1 MPLPDSAIRI
11 PRASARS
18 AVLEQ
23 LRGWVE
29 DGILEPGEVVK
40 DSDIAERLGVSRT
53 PVREALQILEQQ
65 GIIESVPGRYTRVST
80 ATLEDARLVYPPLS
94 VLQALAAE
102 VAAKD
107 ITAADLSAMEAENE
121 RLIAAVRA
129 GDALAAR
136 DADTAFH
143 RIIVERTGNA
153 YLASAVEHLLI
164 HVRRLE
170 VLFFRHVGPARESHD
185 QHAAIIDA
193 LRRGDSATAAALT
206 RENFLRFWQPPT
218 GEE

>member
-1 MPLPDSAIRI
+1 MLK
-11 PRASARS
+11 
-18 AVLEQ
+18 Q

-80 ATLEDARLVYPPLS
+80 ASLDDARLVYPPLS
-94 VLQALAAE
+94 ALQALAAE
-102 VAAKD
+102 VATPE
-107 ITAADLSAMEAENE
+107 ITAADLAAMDEHNE
-121 RLIAAVRA
+121 ELMAAVKA

-143 RIIVERTGNA
+143 RVIVERADNP
-153 YLASAVEHLLI
+153 YLASAIDHLLV

-193 LRRGDSATAAALT
+193 LRRGDPTAAAELT
-206 RENFLRFWQPPT
+206 RENFLRFWQPPAET
-218 GEE
+218 A